1 TIMPPCQTGGARKHA
16 AEVLSIGKT
25 NSLYRRPNIMAPRIK
40 AVNAFRPRIEQGNTV
55 QKPELIRAVSRA
67 TGIVEGALDQS
78 IKEVRDQ
85 IIEFNRAGRAV
96 KVDGLGTF
104 SPSIDLDGNLAIS
117 YRPDPALSNGLNIP
131 GVFPGTIYNR
141 ENIGK
146 TSDELVAKW
155 HESYPEDPVT
165 L

>member
-1 TIMPPCQTGGARKHA
+1 
-16 AEVLSIGKT
+16 
-25 NSLYRRPNIMAPRIK
+25 MAPRIK
-40 AVNAFRPRIEQGNTV
+40 AVNAYRPRIEQGNTV

-78 IKEVRDQ
+78 IKELRDQ

-104 SPSIDLDGNLAIS
+104 SPSIDLEGNLSIS
-117 YRPDPALSNGLNIP
+117 FRPDPAFANGLN
-131 GVFPGTIYNR
+131 VPGTFTGTVINR

-146 TSDELVAKW
+146 TSEELVIKW
-155 HESYPEDPVT
+155 NEAYPEDPVVFSQN
-165 L
+165 